1 MHANAVI
8 CHRHVSSIRL
18 FICHTL
24 NCVKMAKL
32 TITLFSLFM
41 VDLSSELTL
50 LPQTVVFNYI

>member
-1 MHANAVI
+1 
-8 CHRHVSSIRL
+8 
-18 FICHTL
+18 
-24 NCVKMAKL
+24 MAKL